1 MKILSIFILILA
13 ISSSAYSYCHNGHP
27 SIADEYEKSIAVV
40 IGKVVS
46 VEEVPESEHYYNGS
60 NYTFVL
66 YKILKGD
73 LSGKIKIFSENSS
86 GRFPMDVGQEY
97 VLFIHLENGLLQ
109 VDNCG
114 NSGLLKESNDV
125 LKTLNEG

>member
-73 LSGKIKIFSENSS
+73 LSGKIKIYGSLLFSAVVKYDI
-86 GRFPMDVGQEY
+86 M
-97 VLFIHLENGLLQ
+97 
-109 VDNCG
+109 
-114 NSGLLKESNDV
+114 KSNF
-125 LKTLNEG
+125 